1 MILLACSGGLGAGI
15 LSGMSTID
23 AETLRHAARLAG
35 FDFST
40 SDLEPIRPAIERA
53 LQALERLEALP
64 LASVEPVTQY
74 RMV

>member
-1 MILLACSGGLGAGI
+1 
-15 LSGMSTID
+15 MSTID
-23 AETLRHAARLAG
+23 AETLRQAARLAG
-35 FDFST
+35 FDFAV

-64 LASVEPVTQY
+64 LASVEPATHY